1 MPTKHGVYTTQA
13 ATGVST
19 PSVADSGI
27 PFVVGAAPVQS
38 ADNYSAAALGL
49 PVLCTSF
56 AEAKAALGY
65 SDDFA
70 SYDLCEVMYTH
81 FQLFGCQPV
90 ILCNMLNPATMKA
103 TVTAADINLTDHK
116 ALLPIDAINDASLVV
131 KPSTSGSALTK
142 GTDYEAYYSGEN
154 LVVEAIEGGSA
165 YSASKLNIAYNK
177 VDTSKVT
184 KTVVAGGFAAVDSC
198 MSTVGIVPDLL
209 LAPKYS
215 SESEVAAVMATK
227 AGGINGMFGAK
238 ALVDLDTATANSYT
252 AAVSAKADKGM
263 TDANEIVCW
272 PMATLGD
279 RKLHMSCVVAGR
291 MAATDTDNAGV
302 PYESPSNKDAKIDGL
317 CLADG
322 TAVVLTFEQANALN
336 GGGIVTALNF
346 MGAWKV
352 WGNYTGCYPSST
364 DPKDMFIPCGRMFAY
379 VQNTIIRT
387 CWQFLDKP
395 MNRRLLDT
403 ITDTVNIWLNGLV
416 GSGYLPGARVEIRED
431 ENPVTQLMAGI
442 IKIHVYM
449 TPASPAQEIDFVLEY
464 DSSYVTSALAA

>member
-103 TVTAADINLTDHK
+103 TATAADINLTDHK
-116 ALLPIDAINDASLVV
+116 ALLPIDAINDASL
-131 KPSTSGSALTK
+131 
-142 GTDYEAYYSGEN
+142 
-154 LVVEAIEGGSA
+154 
-165 YSASKLNIAYNK
+165 AYNK

-252 AAVSAKADKGM
+252 AAVSTKADKGM

-279 RKLHMSCVVAGR
+279 RKLHMSCIVAGR

-416 GSGYLPGARVEIRED
+416 GSGYLLGARVEISED

-464 DSSYVTSALAA
+464 DSSYVTSALTA

>member
-1 MPTKHGVYTTQA
+1 MPTKHGVNVTQA

-19 PSVADSGI
+19 PVTADSGV

-38 ADNYSAAALGL
+38 AENYSAAALGL

-56 AEAKAALGY
+56 ADAKAALGY
-65 SDDFA
+65 SDDFEH
-70 SYDLCEVMYTH
+70 YDLCEVMYTH
-81 FQLFGCQPV
+81 FQLFGCQPL
-90 ILCNMLNPATMKA
+90 ILCNQLNPTTMKT
-103 TVTAADINLTDHK
+103 TVAAADITVTDHK
-116 ALLPIDAINDASLVV
+116 ALLPIDAINDAALVV
-131 KPSTSGSALTK
+131 KPASSGNALVR

-154 LVVEAIEGGSA
+154 LIVELIDSGSA
-165 YSASKLNIAYNK
+165 YAATKLNIAYNK

-184 KTVVAGGFAAVDSC
+184 KTIVASGFNAVDSC
-198 MSTVGIVPDLL
+198 MSTVGTVPDLL

-215 SESEVAAVMATK
+215 CESDVAAVMATK

-238 ALVDLDTATANSYT
+238 AVVDLDTATVTTYT
-252 AAVSAKADKGM
+252 AAVTTKASKGM

-272 PMATLGD
+272 PMVTLGD
-279 RKLHMSCVVAGR
+279 RKLHMSCIVAGR
-291 MAATDTDNAGV
+291 MAATDTDNGGI

-322 TAVVLTFEQANALN
+322 TTVVLTFEQANTLN
-336 GGGIVTALNF
+336 GGGIVTCLNF

-364 DPKDMFIPCGRMFAY
+364 DVKDYFIPVGRMFAY
-379 VQNTIIRT
+379 VQNCIIRT
-387 CWQFLDKP
+387 CWSFLDKP

-416 GSGYLPGARVEIRED
+416 GSGYLLGARVEISDD

-449 TPASPAQEIDFVLEY
+449 TPPSPAQEIDFVLEY
-464 DSSYVTSALAA
+464 DSSYVTSALTA

>member
-65 SDDFA
+65 SDDFEH
-70 SYDLCEVMYTH
+70 YDLCEVMYTH

-103 TVTAADINLTDHK
+103 T
-116 ALLPIDAINDASLVV
+116 
-131 KPSTSGSALTK
+131 
-142 GTDYEAYYSGEN
+142 
-154 LVVEAIEGGSA
+154 
-165 YSASKLNIAYNK
+165 
-177 VDTSKVT
+177 
-184 KTVVAGGFAAVDSC
+184 
-198 MSTVGIVPDLL
+198 VPDLL

-252 AAVSAKADKGM
+252 AAVSTKADKGM

-279 RKLHMSCVVAGR
+279 RKLHMSCIVAGR

-416 GSGYLPGARVEIRED
+416 GSGYLLGARVEISED

-464 DSSYVTSALAA
+464 DSSYVTSALTA